1 MFVVTAIAAADDGA
15 VATDLGIIA
24 DLSATAAAAVSVEV
38 RIIAAAAANTTDW
51 ALRAAAFE
59 RH

>member
-38 RIIAAAAANTTDW
+38 RIIAAAANTTDW